1 MKYIASVIK
10 SKLPFGD
17 KSWESKIGGK
27 RVVYT
32 SKCLASVRGFEKTLV
47 GCFQHLILIFG
58 YFGNCYKKERMNKD

>member
-10 SKLPFGD
+10 SKLPFRD

-32 SKCLASVRGFEKTLV
+32 SKCLASGLPFADSRKRWLDAFS
-47 GCFQHLILIFG
+47 I
-58 YFGNCYKKERMNKD
+58 